1 MFKNYLLLSL
11 KVLKRKPFYTFIS
24 LFGISFTLM
33 TLMLLTSLG
42 DAMLGSN
49 QPMSDL
55 DRMVF
60 LNNVER
66 FTPFFDTVPVID
78 SVVLASGEMLYDTT
92 YETQSAGRMI
102 NNSSGSYYF
111 FDNNLRDIEKVTD
124 YSFFNANGSTETY
137 LDGRKVSLTTNYVD
151 AAYFRVFDFDF
162 LYGLPFGEE
171 AVIQGDRVAVITDK
185 AARSYFG
192 DDSQAV
198 VGKELT
204 VGYER
209 FRVVGLV
216 AQPLA
221 EHYAIRDDIMLPFT
235 TIGEKELASTG
246 MGGGFTAVFKARSS
260 AERSSVID
268 QLDFYAESFKMPP
281 DSEFERLALPGR
293 TFLQDFAMD
302 VMDNLDEPDRAVWIL
317 FGPIAILLTLF
328 IALPLLNL
336 VNLNI
341 SRVFE
346 RKSEIAVRKAFGAG
360 SKDILYQFILENI
373 VLTFIGGL
381 IGIGLA
387 AVLIW
392 YVNANDLLGVTR
404 LAFSP
409 KVFLYFLLLILLF
422 GLLSG
427 LLPAYRMSRT
437 NIANS
442 LR

>member
-24 LFGISFTLM
+24 LFGISFTL
-33 TLMLLTSLG
+33 TVLMLLTSMG

-49 QPMSDL
+49 QPMSDM

-66 FTPFFDTVPVID
+66 FTPFFDTIPVVD
-78 SVVLASGEMLYDTT
+78 SVVLASGAMRYDTT
-92 YETQSAGRMI
+92 FETESAGRMM
-102 NNSSGSYYF
+102 NNSSGSFHF
-111 FDNNLRDIEKVTD
+111 FDNNLRNLEKVES
-124 YSFFNANGSTETY
+124 YSFFNANGSMETY

-151 AAYFRVFDFDF
+151 ADYFRVFDFSF
-162 LYGLPFGEE
+162 LHGVPFGE
-171 AVIQGDRVAVITDK
+171 AAIKQGDRVAVITDK
-185 AARSYFG
+185 GALEYFG
-192 DDSQAV
+192 NASEAV
-198 VGKELT
+198 IGQEMT
-204 VGYER
+204 VGYDR
-209 FRVVGLV
+209 FRIVGVV

-221 EHYAIRDDIMLPFT
+221 EHYAIRDDVMLPFT
-235 TIGEKELASTG
+235 TINEKALASTG
-246 MGGGFTAVFKARSS
+246 MGGGFVAVFKASS
-260 AERSSVID
+260 AAERSSVID
-268 QLDFYAESFKMPP
+268 QLAFYAEQFKMPP
-281 DSEFERLALPGR
+281 GSEFERLSLPGK

-302 VMDNLDEPDRAVWIL
+302 IVGYDDNPERAVWIM
-317 FGPIAILLTLF
+317 FGPLVILLLLF
-328 IALPLLNL
+328 LMLPLLNL

-346 RKSEIAVRKAFGAG
+346 RRSEIAVRKAFGAD
-360 SKDILYQFILENI
+360 SRDILYQFILENI
-373 VLTFIGGL
+373 VMTLIGGIL
-381 IGIGLA
+381 GLVLA

-392 YVNANDLLGVTR
+392 YINDNDLLGITR

-409 KVFLYFLLLILLF
+409 KVFLYFLGLTLLF